1 MVISY
6 IYGKM
11 LYMMKISNSP
21 LCNYCNLLETL
32 PHMLVECKNV
42 HDFWVKA
49 ISWWNS
55 QSGNSYTI
63 DVLCILFGYYPAER
77 TTRLFNYY
85 ILLGKRYIFVQRLEQ
100 KTFSLP
106 QFLDIVKNK
115 TIVQRAIAQSKGQM
129 SKFYSVWKPFLSLL
143 ENK

>member
-1 MVISY
+1 MFTIS
-6 IYGKM
+6 GLK
-11 LYMMKISNSP
+11 LLAGGTLKVVTP
-21 LCNYCNLLETL
+21 TLETCC
-32 PHMLVECKNV
+32 VYY
-42 HDFWVKA
+42 
-49 ISWWNS
+49 S
-55 QSGNSYTI
+55 
-63 DVLCILFGYYPAER
+63 VLCILFGYYPAER

-115 TIVQRAIAQSKGQM
+115 TIVQRAIAQSKFQM

-143 ENK
+143 ENE